1 MALLLTTTRGC
12 GKITVLFLLEKQM
25 AQKKGAGGKEQPYDK
40 TNGQYLQ
47 SESGAVFTEKGKGY
61 DSRDDFGQTVS
72 HAQRTYRQN
81 ASYEEIRAADK
92 RASSANVPT
101 AVKFNRL
108 NTKHHTDHA
117 REMGYKN
124 MRDYEA
130 AAVEFFN
137 SKKGKLYYSAARD
150 RYYRY
155 DEKTGHFCAASGETV
170 HTFNIY
176 TKKKFDKIKVQDKL
190 YEIE

>member
-1 MALLLTTTRGC
+1 MA
-12 GKITVLFLLEKQM
+12 
-25 AQKKGAGGKEQPYDK
+25 KKTGAGGQPQTFDAE
-40 TNGQYLQ
+40 TGQYG
-47 SESGAVFTEKGKGY
+47 SSTGGSGERTEDNGKTY
-61 DSRDDFGQTVS
+61 
-72 HAQRTYRQN
+72 YRQN
-81 ASYEEIRAADK
+81 ASYGEILAADK
-92 RASSANVPT
+92 RASAANVPT

-108 NTKHHTDHA
+108 HTKHHADHA

-155 DEKTGHFCAASGETV
+155 DEKTGYFCVASGDTV

-176 TKKKFDKIKVQDKL
+176 TKKKFDKVKVQDEL
-190 YEIE
+190 YEIK

>member
-1 MALLLTTTRGC
+1 MA
-12 GKITVLFLLEKQM
+12 
-25 AQKKGAGGKEQPYDK
+25 KKTGAGGQPQTFDAE
-40 TNGQYLQ
+40 TGQYG
-47 SESGAVFTEKGKGY
+47 SSTGGSGERTEDNGKTY
-61 DSRDDFGQTVS
+61 
-72 HAQRTYRQN
+72 YRQN
-81 ASYEEIRAADK
+81 ASYGEILAADK
-92 RASSANVPT
+92 RASAANVPT

-108 NTKHHTDHA
+108 HTKHHADHA

-155 DEKTGHFCAASGETV
+155 DEKTGYFCVASGDTV

-176 TKKKFDKIKVQDKL
+176 TKRNLIK
-190 YEIE
+190 

>member
-1 MALLLTTTRGC
+1 MALLLTTARGC
-12 GKITVLFLLEKQM
+12 GTITVLLQKEKQM

-81 ASYEEIRAADK
+81 ASYEEILAADK

-155 DEKTGHFCAASGETV
+155 DEKTGHFCAASGDAV
-170 HTFNIY
+170 HTFKY
-176 TKKKFDKIKVQDKL
+176 VTKKEFHRKINQDKL
-190 YEIE
+190 YEQ

>member
-1 MALLLTTTRGC
+1 MEESMA
-12 GKITVLFLLEKQM
+12 
-25 AQKKGAGGKEQPYDK
+25 KKTGAGGQPQTFDAE
-40 TNGQYLQ
+40 TGQYG
-47 SESGAVFTEKGKGY
+47 SSTGGSGERTEDNGKTY
-61 DSRDDFGQTVS
+61 
-72 HAQRTYRQN
+72 YRQN
-81 ASYEEIRAADK
+81 ASYGEILAADK
-92 RASSANVPT
+92 RASAANVPT

-108 NTKHHTDHA
+108 HTKHHADHA

-155 DEKTGHFCAASGETV
+155 DEKTGYFCVASGDTV

-176 TKKKFDKIKVQDKL
+176 TKRNLIK
-190 YEIE
+190 

>member
-1 MALLLTTTRGC
+1 MA
-12 GKITVLFLLEKQM
+12 E
-25 AQKKGAGGKEQPYDK
+25 KKGDDGNEGLPFGLCEKYDIRIDPSWSPRDAWNALERIGVYPPWSNKGGR
-40 TNGQYLQ
+40 QY
-47 SESGAVFTEKGKGY
+47 SPTESGKTY
-61 DSRDDFGQTVS
+61 
-72 HAQRTYRQN
+72 YRQN
-81 ASYEEIRAADK
+81 ASYGEILAADK
-92 RASSANVPT
+92 RASAANVPT

-108 NTKHHTDHA
+108 HTKHHADHA

-155 DEKTGHFCAASGETV
+155 DEKTGYFCSASGDTV
-170 HTFNIY
+170 HTFKY
-176 TKKKFDKIKVQDKL
+176 VTKKEFYRKIKQDKL
-190 YEIE
+190 YEQ